1 MTDNSTEEHKEW
13 WGAFMFMCSEIMMQ
27 AAASGH
33 SMAQIELDPAK
44 HMGLN
49 LPEGAGEILIVLAAG
64 PSISKLRSGLEIAN
78 NLN

>member
-1 MTDNSTEEHKEW
+1 MTNTPAEENKEW
-13 WGAFMFMCSEIMMQ
+13 WSTFMFMCSEIMIQ
-27 AAASGH
+27 AATSGH

-44 HMGLN
+44 HMGLDV
-49 LPEGAGEILIVLAAG
+49 PEGAGKIFMVMAAG